1 MKGKHMPAMEMRH
14 EKDPKDVLLESL
26 GNLDAIELFNNQVLL
41 AVYQRPKDAVTKG
54 GLHLP
59 QSVTD
64 EDKYQSKV
72 GLLIKAGP
80 AAFTD
85 SKGEWFAGASFV
97 KCEDWLI
104 FRPSDGWGIT
114 VNKVLCRMV
123 LDVNIRGRIDHPDN
137 VW

>member
-1 MKGKHMPAMEMRH
+1 MPAMLMQH
-14 EKDPKDVLLESL
+14 EKDPRDVLVESL
-26 GNLDAIELFNNQVLL
+26 GDLSTIELFNNQVLL
-41 AVYQRPKDAVTKG
+41 AVYQRPKGAVTKG

-59 QSVTD
+59 ESVVD

-80 AAFTD
+80 SAFTD
-85 SKGEWFAGASFV
+85 DKDQWFSGATFT
-97 KCEDWLI
+97 ELDDWLI

-123 LDVNIRGRIDHPDN
+123 LDVNIRGRISHPDN